1 MPTYWYL
8 FLDGNVTKKHKVYQ
22 DKITSWASSRAS
34 LTEQQQIAFME
45 QHKLKM
51 TLMREKQEAEIKMM
65 TEKHNVE
72 MGNLQLQ
79 RQILLLKKEKE
90 KL

>member
-1 MPTYWYL
+1 
-8 FLDGNVTKKHKVYQ
+8 
-22 DKITSWASSRAS
+22 
-34 LTEQQQIAFME
+34 ME
-45 QHKLKM
+45 QHQLKI
-51 TLMREKQEAEIKMM
+51 TLLLEKHETEIKMM
-65 TEKHNVE
+65 TEKHNIE

>member
-1 MPTYWYL
+1 
-8 FLDGNVTKKHKVYQ
+8 
-22 DKITSWASSRAS
+22 
-34 LTEQQQIAFME
+34 ME